1 VESSAVPKPAQQ
13 HPSLSLS
20 LLEFSFNQA
29 LTDTYFSIN
38 QIDERSNVT
47 CSGLYRTSSNLRQLY
62 PQISSLTEVAQ
73 NPNSDCLEPFRIQ
86 FMLFLKPISC
96 SSFALTIKQ
105 ALQEDGKWRSSSTS
119 HPIHCNREPT
129 KFQHLEKVSRKQP
142 TKAF

>member
-1 VESSAVPKPAQQ
+1 
-13 HPSLSLS
+13 
-20 LLEFSFNQA
+20 
-29 LTDTYFSIN
+29 
-38 QIDERSNVT
+38 
-47 CSGLYRTSSNLRQLY
+47 
-62 PQISSLTEVAQ
+62 
-73 NPNSDCLEPFRIQ
+73 
-86 FMLFLKPISC
+86 MLFLKPISC